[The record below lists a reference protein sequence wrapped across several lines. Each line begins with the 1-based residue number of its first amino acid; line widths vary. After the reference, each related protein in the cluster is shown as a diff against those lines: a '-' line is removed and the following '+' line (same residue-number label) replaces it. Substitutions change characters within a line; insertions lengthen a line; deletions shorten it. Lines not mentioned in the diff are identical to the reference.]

1 MESISV
7 TISSAKDRDKLIKV
21 LSELQFEEPSMTPLP
36 KAWEELKEVKGWYVS
51 DCSEIE
57 DVRDDAS
64 TDMEN
69 TFKTEVQAKSAIAKA
84 KLSQVMAVYN
94 DGLGALIGMMIT
106 NKHIIKRTCDIIVSD
121 TYRSIYSFLAFKTK
135 KLRNE
140 FLENF
145 EEDINIYFE
154 L

>member
-94 DGLGALIGMMIT
+94 DGWEPNWNDDT